1 MIRKKQPKKEIIIDL
16 TGPDGNAFVLLAKA
30 KSFAEQLGL
39 NSKEVTDEMKSG
51 NYENLVQVFD
61 SYFGDYV
68 VLER

>member
-1 MIRKKQPKKEIIIDL
+1 MTIRKKQSKEIVIDL
-16 TGPDGNAFVLLAKA
+16 TGTDGNAIVLLAKA

>member
-1 MIRKKQPKKEIIIDL
+1 MTIRKKQSKEIVIAL

>member
-1 MIRKKQPKKEIIIDL
+1 MTIRKKQSKEIVIDL

-61 SYFGDYV
+61 SYFGDYE

>member
-1 MIRKKQPKKEIIIDL
+1 MTREKLKHKGLIIDCS
-16 TGPDGNAFVLLAKA
+16 GPDGNAFVLLAKA

>member
-1 MIRKKQPKKEIIIDL
+1 MTIRKKQSKEFVIDL
-16 TGPDGNAFVLLAKA
+16 TVPDGNAFVLLAKA

>member
-1 MIRKKQPKKEIIIDL
+1 MTIRKKQSKDIVIDL